1 MRTQACTNSIRGIER
16 RFINQEY
23 YNVNTHRINR
33 VGAAVIVLAAM
44 AAFAGCAST
53 PPPNDKIAVAQA
65 SLSRAEQNGAPEYA
79 PVQLSTARDKLARAQ
94 SAQADH
100 KYLPA
105 SELAEQANIDAQLA
119 EATADEQKSEKAGAQ
134 FDASMQ
140 ALRRTSLQNVNST
153 N

>member
-1 MRTQACTNSIRGIER
+1 M
-16 RFINQEY
+16 
-23 YNVNTHRINR
+23 NTHRINR

>member
-1 MRTQACTNSIRGIER
+1 MRAIER

-23 YNVNTHRINR
+23 INVNHHRITR
-33 VGAAVIVLAAM
+33 AGTAVIAIASI

-53 PPPNDKIAVAQA
+53 PPANDKIAVAQA

-79 PVQLSTARDKLARAQ
+79 PVELSTARDKLARAQ
-94 SAQADH
+94 ALQADH
-100 KYLPA
+100 KYIPA
-105 SELAEQANIDAQLA
+105 TQLAEQANIDARLA

-140 ALRRTSLQNVNST
+140 ALRRTSLQNANPT

>member
-1 MRTQACTNSIRGIER
+1 MN
-16 RFINQEY
+16 N
-23 YNVNTHRINR
+23 HRITR
-33 VGAAVIVLAAM
+33 AGAAVIAIASI

-65 SLSRAEQNGAPEYA
+65 ALSRAEQNGAPEYA
-79 PVQLSTARDKLARAQ
+79 PVELSTARDKLARAQ
-94 SAQADH
+94 AAQADH
-100 KYLPA
+100 KFMPA
-105 SELAEQANIDAQLA
+105 TELAEQANIDARLA

-140 ALRRTSLQNVNST
+140 ALRRTSLQNANST

>member
-1 MRTQACTNSIRGIER
+1 
-16 RFINQEY
+16 
-23 YNVNTHRINR
+23 VNTHRINR

>member
-1 MRTQACTNSIRGIER
+1 
-16 RFINQEY
+16 
-23 YNVNTHRINR
+23 VNTHRINR
-33 VGAAVIVLAAM
+33 AGVAAFVVAAM
-44 AAFAGCAST
+44 ATFAGCAST

-94 SAQADH
+94 AAQADH
-100 KYLPA
+100 KYGPA

-140 ALRRTSLQNVNST
+140 ALRRTSLQNANST

>member
-1 MRTQACTNSIRGIER
+1 M
-16 RFINQEY
+16 
-23 YNVNTHRINR
+23 NTHRINR
-33 VGAAVIVLAAM
+33 LGAAVIVLAAM

-65 SLSRAEQNGAPEYA
+65 ALSRAEQNGAPEYA

>member
-33 VGAAVIVLAAM
+33 LGAAVIVLAAM

-65 SLSRAEQNGAPEYA
+65 ALSRAEQNGAPEYA

>member
-1 MRTQACTNSIRGIER
+1 
-16 RFINQEY
+16 
-23 YNVNTHRINR
+23 VNTHRINR
-33 VGAAVIVLAAM
+33 LGAAVIVLAAM

-65 SLSRAEQNGAPEYA
+65 ALSRAEQNGAPEYA

>member
-33 VGAAVIVLAAM
+33 LGAAVIVLAAM

-65 SLSRAEQNGAPEYA
+65 ALSRAEQNGAPEYA

-140 ALRRTSLQNVNST
+140 ALRRTSLQNANST